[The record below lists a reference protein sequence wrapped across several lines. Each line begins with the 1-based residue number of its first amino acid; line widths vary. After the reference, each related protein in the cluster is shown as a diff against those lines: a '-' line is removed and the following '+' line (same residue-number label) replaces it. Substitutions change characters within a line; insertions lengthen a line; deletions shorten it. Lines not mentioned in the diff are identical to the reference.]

1 MFCDFGCPAAH
12 TIYMVHRMQQHVE
25 NMQLAHGHRQV
36 FACSGVIVQ
45 VAGGKR
51 GGNFGAVLGR
61 PQSPD

>member
-1 MFCDFGCPAAH
+1 
-12 TIYMVHRMQQHVE
+12 MVHRMQQHVE
-25 NMQLAHGHRQV
+25 NMQLAHRHRQV